1 MRAITLTLLLA
12 AGLAAPAAPQ
22 GVVVAPH
29 AIYLDHATRSGAVTL
44 YNPGASSVEVSLGLF
59 YGYAV
64 TDSLGDFTLA
74 TPEPVDDTMP
84 SAAGFLEA
92 FPRRMTL
99 APLARQTVRLM
110 ARPPAGLADGEYW
123 ARLVVTAR
131 GGSVPVTGADTG
143 TITIGLALEL
153 RTIIPVTYRK
163 GRLET
168 GLRIAGLRTEFAGDS
183 FAVRPHLERTG
194 RAAYIGTARG
204 ALTDP
209 RDRVVARFEE
219 PIAVYYGAEPR
230 FTLPVRGLP
239 AGTYQLRLEFTS
251 ERQDLDPKLLLRAPP
266 VRDSLTV
273 TLP

>member
-1 MRAITLTLLLA
+1 MRAIALTAFLA
-12 AGLAAPAAPQ
+12 GGLGGAAAAQ

-29 AIYLDHATRSGAVTL
+29 AIYLDHRTRSGAVTL
-44 YNPGASSVEVSLGLF
+44 YNPGADPVEVSLGFL

-64 TDSLGDFTLA
+64 TDSLGDFALA

-84 SAAGFLEA
+84 SAAGFIEA

-99 APLARQTVRLM
+99 PPLTRQTVRLL

-143 TITIGLALEL
+143 TITIGLSLEL

-163 GRLET
+163 GVLET
-168 GLRIAGLRTEFAGDS
+168 GLRIAGLETELAGDS
-183 FAVRPHLERTG
+183 LVMRPHLERTG

-219 PIAVYYGAEPR
+219 PIAVYYHAEPR

-239 AGTYQLRLEFTS
+239 AGTYGLRLEFTS
-251 ERQDLDPKLLLRAPP
+251 ERQDLDPKLLLRSPP
-266 VRDSLTV
+266 VRDSVTV